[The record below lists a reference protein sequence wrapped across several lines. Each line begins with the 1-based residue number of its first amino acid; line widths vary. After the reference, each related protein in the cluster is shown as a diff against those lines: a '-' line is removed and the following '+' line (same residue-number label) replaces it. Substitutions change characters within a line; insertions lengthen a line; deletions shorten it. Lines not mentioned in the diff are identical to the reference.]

1 MTDEEMPANAPR
13 PSPPQRTLLRNP
25 AFVRLWAAGIFANT
39 TRWLE
44 ILACGLY
51 IFAVTGSALAVAL
64 VSMLRALPMLAAGA
78 FAGALAE
85 AMDRKRLLGFGQILN
100 ATTSALIA
108 LSAMAGTLEIWQL
121 AIGSLA
127 NGIVWATDM
136 AVRRRMAGEAAGEDL
151 VAPAMALDSMSN
163 SMTRMLGPIFGG
175 LAFAAVGIGG
185 AYAIGALGYALGW
198 LCCLGLEHRQ
208 EIRQV
213 SLRLVPGAIA
223 EAVDICRRNP
233 VLRRVMLVTVLMN
246 VFGFSYPTI
255 LPAWGEIAFDA
266 SPVMI
271 GLLAGA
277 EPFGSL
283 VGAWFIATRRVTIAP
298 ATLFLAGSVLFM
310 TLLAAAANL
319 PTFALAWIL
328 LAIGGLGV
336 SAFGS
341 MQAALAIVHVAPE
354 ARSRVL
360 GLVTTSIGTGPAGVL
375 AIGAI
380 SDAAGPV
387 AALTAMGGVGAL
399 LAIATRRL

>member
-1 MTDEEMPANAPR
+1 MRSEEMPANAPR

-25 AFVRLWAAGIFANT
+25 AFVRLWVAGIFANT

-51 IFAVTGSALAVAL
+51 VFSVTGSALAVAL

-85 AMDRKRLLGFGQILN
+85 AMDRKRLLNFGQVLN
-100 ATTSALIA
+100 AATSALIA
-108 LSAMAGTLEIWQL
+108 ASALAGTLEIWQL

-127 NGIVWATDM
+127 NGVVWATDM

-175 LAFAAVGIGG
+175 LAFEAVGIGG
-185 AYAIGALGYALGW
+185 AYAIGTLGYALGW
-198 LCCLGLEHRQ
+198 LCCLRLDHRQ
-208 EIRQV
+208 EIRPV

-223 EAVDICRRNP
+223 EAVGICRRHP

-246 VFGFSYPTI
+246 VFGFSYPTV
-255 LPAWGEIAFDA
+255 LPAWGEIAFEA
-266 SPVMI
+266 SPAMI

-277 EPFGSL
+277 EPFGAL
-283 VGAWFIATRRVTIAP
+283 VGAWFIATRRVTVAP
-298 ATLFLAGSVLFM
+298 ATMFLAGSVLFM
-310 TLLAAAANL
+310 ALLAAAANL
-319 PTFALAWIL
+319 PSFALAWIL

-380 SDAAGPV
+380 SDAIGPV
-387 AALTAMGGVGAL
+387 AALTAMGGAGAL
-399 LAIATRRL
+399 LAVATRRL

>member
-1 MTDEEMPANAPR
+1 MPADTPR
-13 PSPPQRTLLRNP
+13 PVPPQRTLLRNP
-25 AFVRLWAAGIFANT
+25 AFVRLWVAGIFANT

-51 IFAVTGSALAVAL
+51 VFAVTGSALAVAV
-64 VSMLRALPMLAAGA
+64 VSMLRAVPMLAAGA
-78 FAGALAE
+78 LAGALAE
-85 AMDRKRLLGFGQILN
+85 GMDRKRLLGFGQALN
-100 ATTSALIA
+100 TATSAAIVLLA
-108 LSAMAGTLEIWQL
+108 ATGALEIWHL
-121 AIGSLA
+121 ALGSLA
-127 NGIVWATDM
+127 NGMVWATDM

-175 LAFAAVGIGG
+175 LAFEAVGIGG
-185 AYAIGALGYALGW
+185 AYAIGTLGYALGF
-198 LCCLGLEHRQ
+198 LSCLGLQQRQ
-208 EIRQV
+208 EIRPV
-213 SLRLVPGAIA
+213 SLRLVPGAIV
-223 EAVDICRRNP
+223 EAVGICRRNP

-246 VFGFSYPTI
+246 VFGFSYPTV

-266 SPVMI
+266 SPAMI

-283 VGAWFIATRRVTIAP
+283 VGAWFIATRRLSVSP
-298 ATLFLAGSVLFM
+298 ATLFLAGSVMFM
-310 TLLAAAANL
+310 CLLAVAANL
-319 PTFALAWIL
+319 PTFALAWGL

-336 SAFGS
+336 ATFGS
-341 MQAALAIVHVAPE
+341 MQAALAITHVAPE

-380 SDAAGPV
+380 SDAIGPV
-387 AALTAMGGVGAL
+387 AALTTMGGIGAL
-399 LAIATRRL
+399 LAVVTRRL